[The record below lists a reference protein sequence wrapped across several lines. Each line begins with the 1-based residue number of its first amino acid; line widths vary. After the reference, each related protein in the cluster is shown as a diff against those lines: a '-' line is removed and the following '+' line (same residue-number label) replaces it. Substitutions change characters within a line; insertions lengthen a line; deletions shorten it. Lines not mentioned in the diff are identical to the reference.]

1 MLLHSGS
8 NCFWKISWTILPLLV
23 ENIIL
28 EAYFSMV
35 MWISVPEVV
44 TTWIQYLSRNFIKS
58 ILFSLIARNF
68 LNCCGT
74 SWFLCWTV
82 IWTDP
87 TLALLLFYMTF
98 LNHLS
103 TGHWWRR
110 LVRLG
115 WNYCLLF
122 CERCETS
129 LKLRNI
135 TRMSVMVLFQLL
147 NQPHL
152 IIYIYAP
159 LDTGIEWCCRSFS
172 ISSNSFGFTV
182 LKTVPLR

>member
-8 NCFWKISWTILPLLV
+8 NYFWEISWTILPLLV

-35 MWISVPEVV
+35 MWISVSEVV
-44 TTWIQYLSRNFIKS
+44 TTWIQYLSRNFTKS

-68 LNCCGT
+68 LDCCGT

-115 WNYCLLF
+115 WNYCFLF
-122 CERCETS
+122 CQRCETS

-135 TRMSVMVLFQLL
+135 TQMCYGVVPVVESTTSYHIYMH
-147 NQPHL
+147 HL
-152 IIYIYAP
+152 IQALNGVVDLSQFHWI
-159 LDTGIEWCCRSFS
+159 
-172 ISSNSFGFTV
+172 V
-182 LKTVPLR
+182 LASQF